1 MSLAEQNLL
10 RSDKMA
16 LFGKKAQP
24 EDNVPVREVVALR
37 QRGLPN
43 EDIVKY
49 LKKRGYSIAQIR
61 DAITQVDIKTRAVGG
76 TQEAPAPPPLPGM
89 PPTMPATVPIEPPE
103 LGPGPDV
110 GVAPEFTPPIPEIGP
125 PPIREEAPPEPT
137 MFGNEEQVERV
148 ERILEQIIEEKW
160 REASDRFRKF
170 SSWQSKTEERVNL
183 LDDRMKELSTRMDN
197 LNKMLMGKIEEY
209 SETMEDVGT
218 EIKALEKVMSN
229 IVPSLSESV
238 KELRGLTAKKK

>member
-1 MSLAEQNLL
+1 MGEKNLL

-16 LFGKKAQP
+16 LFRKKTQP
-24 EDNVPVREVVALR
+24 EDVVPVREVIALR

-49 LKKRGYSIAQIR
+49 LKKKGYSIAQIR
-61 DAITQVDIKTRAVGG
+61 DAITQVDIKTRAVGK

-89 PPTMPATVPIEPPE
+89 PPTMPMPKPIE
-103 LGPGPDV
+103 
-110 GVAPEFTPPIPEIGP
+110 APEIKEVPEVTPPIPEVSP
-125 PPIREEAPPEPT
+125 PPVREPAPPEPT
-137 MFGNEEQVERV
+137 MLGSEEQVERI

-160 REASDRFRKF
+160 REASDRFRKL
-170 SSWQSKTEERVNL
+170 SAWRSKTDEKINL
-183 LDDRMKELSTRMDN
+183 LDERVKELSSRLDS
-197 LNKMLMGKIEEY
+197 LNKLLMGKVEEY

-218 EIKALEKVMSN
+218 EIKALEKVMGN

-238 KELRGLTAKKK
+238 KELRGLTEKHKKK